1 MGRGW
6 ALGLGLAVAALV
18 GGACGMEKERAKDD
32 AAFSAEHLGDPDDEE
47 SIADLLSPEQRE
59 ALERSGMKTG
69 PQLADDDELPHHRKA
84 AGEDEQ
90 PKGRLE
96 RTSDTAGKLGV
107 ALLSVGVTLGALAAP
122 FFLF

>member
-18 GGACGMEKERAKDD
+18 GGACGMEKERAKQD
-32 AAFSAEHLGDPDDEE
+32 AAFSAEHLGDLDDED
-47 SIADLLSPEQRE
+47 SIVDLLSPEQRE
-59 ALERSGMKTG
+59 AVERSGIKTG
-69 PQLADDDELPHHRKA
+69 PQLADDDEELSPRGKPA
-84 AGEDEQ
+84 ATDEQ
-90 PKGRLE
+90 PKGGIE
-96 RTSDTAGKLGV
+96 DTAGKLGV